1 MKSNLLVKIME
12 NSVVIV
18 TGCSSGLGSA
28 IAETLQIDGEF
39 TVIGVDLIKSNEESK
54 FKIFSVDLANR
65 NSVSEFVET
74 INSNYNNRLY
84 GIVNVAGISVG
95 KSIVGM
101 NEEDWDKMIEVNL
114 TAPALLISKL
124 QDSMM
129 DGGRIVNVSS
139 PVSVTGSNKPGYSA
153 SKAGMHGL
161 TMSVA
166 KNLGPRNILVNTVF
180 PGPMITGMT
189 QKWSQEK
196 RASIATES
204 FLGRLTTPEEVA
216 NGIKFLLDP
225 ATTGITGSILDYTAG
240 SMFTH

>member
-1 MKSNLLVKIME
+1 MDKLF
-12 NSVVIV
+12 VVV

-28 IAETLQIDGEF
+28 LSKLLIDLGRYS
-39 TVIGVDLIKSNEESK
+39 VIGLDINESDFVDENYHFISSDLSDRKSIE
-54 FKIFSVDLANR
+54 DL
-65 NSVSEFVET
+65 V
-74 INSNYNNRLY
+74 NNVIQISGKSLY

-101 NEEDWDKMIEVNL
+101 DENDWDKMLQVNL
-114 TAPALLISKL
+114 TSPALLISKL
-124 QDSMM
+124 QDIMVE
-129 DGGRIVNVSS
+129 GGRIVNVSS

-189 QKWSQEK
+189 QKWSQDK
-196 RASIATES
+196 RDSIATES
-204 FLGRLTTPEEVA
+204 FLGRLTTSEEVA
-216 NGIKFLLDP
+216 NGIKFLLNP
-225 ATTGITGSILDYTAG
+225 ETTGITGSILDFTAG

>member
-1 MKSNLLVKIME
+1 
-12 NSVVIV
+12 
-18 TGCSSGLGSA
+18 
-28 IAETLQIDGEF
+28 
-39 TVIGVDLIKSNEESK
+39 
-54 FKIFSVDLANR
+54 
-65 NSVSEFVET
+65 
-74 INSNYNNRLY
+74 LY

-101 NEEDWDKMIEVNL
+101 DENDWDKMLQVNL
-114 TAPALLISKL
+114 TSPALLISKL
-124 QDSMM
+124 QDIMV

-189 QKWSQEK
+189 QKWSQDK
-196 RASIATES
+196 RDSIATES
-204 FLGRLTTPEEVA
+204 FLGRLTTSEEVA
-216 NGIKFLLDP
+216 NGIKFLLNP
-225 ATTGITGSILDYTAG
+225 ETTGITGSILDFTAG

>member
-1 MKSNLLVKIME
+1 MQKLN
-12 NSVVIV
+12 VIV
-18 TGCSSGLGSA
+18 TGSSSGLGSA
-28 IAETLQIDGEF
+28 VVGLLCSDARFEVFAVDINPPEFETKSHF
-39 TVIGVDLIKSNEESK
+39 MPTDLS
-54 FKIFSVDLANR
+54 DR
-65 NSVSEFVET
+65 NSVEELVSSLST
-74 INSNYNNRLY
+74 ATNNDIY
-84 GIVNVAGISVG
+84 AVVNIAGISVG

-101 NEEDWDKMIEVNL
+101 DENDWDKMLQVNL
-114 TAPALLISKL
+114 TSPAILISKL
-124 QDSMM
+124 QGIMV

-189 QKWSQEK
+189 QKWSQDK
-196 RASIATES
+196 RDSIATES
-204 FLGRLTTPEEVA
+204 FLGRLTTSEEVA
-216 NGIKFLLDP
+216 NGIKFLLNP
-225 ATTGITGSILDYTAG
+225 ETTGITGSILDFTAG

>member
-1 MKSNLLVKIME
+1 MDKLF
-12 NSVVIV
+12 VVV
-18 TGCSSGLGSA
+18 TGSSSGLGFEISK
-28 IAETLQIDGEF
+28 ILLESENHS
-39 TVIGVDLIKSNEESK
+39 VIGLDINKTEIQSDDFHFIESDLSNRSSVNQLVEEIGKLSG
-54 FKIFSVDLANR
+54 
-65 NSVSEFVET
+65 NS
-74 INSNYNNRLY
+74 LY

-101 NEEDWDKMIEVNL
+101 NDEDWDKMIEVNL

-196 RASIATES
+196 RDSIATES

-216 NGIKFLLDP
+216 RGIKFLLDP
-225 ATTGITGSILDYTAG
+225 STTGITGSVLDFTAG

>member
-1 MKSNLLVKIME
+1 MPKT
-12 NSVVIV
+12 VIV
-18 TGCSSGLGSA
+18 TGSSSGLGM
-28 IAETLQIDGEF
+28 ELCRELLQCEDYS
-39 TVIGVDLIKSNEESK
+39 VIGIDISETTKLDEGLHYLQADLSNRTNVNKLVEEIGK
-54 FKIFSVDLANR
+54 LTH
-65 NSVSEFVET
+65 NS
-74 INSNYNNRLY
+74 LY

-101 NEEDWDKMIEVNL
+101 NDDDWDKMIEVNL

-196 RASIATES
+196 RDSIATES

-216 NGIKFLLDP
+216 RGIKFLLDP
-225 ATTGITGSILDYTAG
+225 STTGITGSVLDFTAG

>member
-1 MKSNLLVKIME
+1 MSKT
-12 NSVVIV
+12 VIV
-18 TGCSSGLGSA
+18 TGSSSGLGMA
-28 IAETLQIDGEF
+28 LCRDLLQCKDY
-39 TVIGVDLIKSNEESK
+39 TVIGIDISGSNKSIEGLRHLQADLSDRSRVNQLIEEIGKLSG
-54 FKIFSVDLANR
+54 
-65 NSVSEFVET
+65 NS
-74 INSNYNNRLY
+74 LY

-101 NEEDWDKMIEVNL
+101 NDGDWDKMIEVNL

-196 RASIATES
+196 RDSIATES

-216 NGIKFLLDP
+216 RGIKFLLDP
-225 ATTGITGSILDYTAG
+225 STTGITGSVLDFTAG

>member
-1 MKSNLLVKIME
+1 MQKFN
-12 NSVVIV
+12 VIV
-18 TGCSSGLGSA
+18 TGSSSGLGSA
-28 IAETLQIDGEF
+28 VVEILCSDVRLEVFAVDINPPELETKSHFITTDLSDRKSIEELVSSLRIATNDDIYA
-39 TVIGVDLIKSNEESK
+39 V
-54 FKIFSVDLANR
+54 
-65 NSVSEFVET
+65 
-74 INSNYNNRLY
+74 
-84 GIVNVAGISVG
+84 VNIAGISVG

-101 NEEDWDKMIEVNL
+101 EQEDWDKMIQVNL
-114 TAPALLISKL
+114 TAPAFLISKL
-124 QDSMM
+124 QDIMV

-189 QKWSQEK
+189 QKWSQGK
-196 RASIATES
+196 RDSIATES

-216 NGIKFLLDP
+216 NGIKFLLGP

>member
-1 MKSNLLVKIME
+1 
-12 NSVVIV
+12 
-18 TGCSSGLGSA
+18 LGSA
-28 IAETLQIDGEF
+28 LSKLLIDLGRYS
-39 TVIGVDLIKSNEESK
+39 VIGLDINESDFVDENYHFISSDLSDRKSIE
-54 FKIFSVDLANR
+54 DL
-65 NSVSEFVET
+65 V
-74 INSNYNNRLY
+74 NNVIEISGKSLY

-101 NEEDWDKMIEVNL
+101 DENDWDKMLQVNL
-114 TAPALLISKL
+114 TSPALLISKL
-124 QDSMM
+124 QDIMV

-189 QKWSQEK
+189 QKWSQDK
-196 RASIATES
+196 RDSIATES
-204 FLGRLTTPEEVA
+204 FLGRLTTSEEVA
-216 NGIKFLLDP
+216 NGIKFLLNP
-225 ATTGITGSILDYTAG
+225 ETTGITGSILDFTAG

>member
-1 MKSNLLVKIME
+1 MEKSVI
-12 NSVVIV
+12 IV

-28 IAETLQIDGEF
+28 TTELLQLDGRF
-39 TVIGVDLIKSNEESK
+39 TVIGVDLINSNEDSEIEM
-54 FKIFSVDLANR
+54 FTVDLANR
-65 NSVSEFVET
+65 KSVSKFVET
-74 INSNYNNRLY
+74 INSNYANRIY

-95 KSIVGM
+95 KSIVDM
-101 NEEDWDKMIEVNL
+101 SDEDWDKMIEVNL
-114 TAPALLISKL
+114 TSPALLISKL
-124 QDSMM
+124 QNSMM
-129 DGGRIVNVSS
+129 NGGRIVNVSS

-196 RASIATES
+196 RDSIATES
-204 FLGRLTTPEEVA
+204 FLSRLTTPEEVA
-216 NGIKFLLDP
+216 NGIMFLLDP
-225 ATTGITGSILDYTAG
+225 KTSGITGSVLDFTAG

>member
-1 MKSNLLVKIME
+1 MDKLNVL
-12 NSVVIV
+12 V
-18 TGCSSGLGSA
+18 TGSSSGLGRALCNHLSESQNFNV
-28 IAETLQIDGEF
+28 IAVDIIESVKLQDNLHFIQ
-39 TVIGVDLIKSNEESK
+39 TDLSDRES
-54 FKIFSVDLANR
+54 INNLSDRVR
-65 NSVSEFVET
+65 QYISE
-74 INSNYNNRLY
+74 INGYLHA
-84 GIVNVAGISVG
+84 IVNVAGISVG

-101 NEEDWDKMIEVNL
+101 DENDWDKMLQVNL
-114 TAPALLISKL
+114 TSPALLISKL
-124 QDSMM
+124 QDIMV

-189 QKWSQEK
+189 QKWSQDK
-196 RASIATES
+196 RDSIATES
-204 FLGRLTTPEEVA
+204 FLGRLTTSEEVA
-216 NGIKFLLDP
+216 NGIKFLLNP
-225 ATTGITGSILDYTAG
+225 ETTGITGSILDFTAG

>member
-1 MKSNLLVKIME
+1 MDKLF
-12 NSVVIV
+12 VVV

-28 IAETLQIDGEF
+28 LSKLLIDLGRYS
-39 TVIGVDLIKSNEESK
+39 VIGLDINESDFVDENYHFISSDLSDRKSIEDLVNN
-54 FKIFSVDLANR
+54 VDEI
-65 NSVSEFVET
+65 SGKS
-74 INSNYNNRLY
+74 LY

-101 NEEDWDKMIEVNL
+101 DENDWDKMLQVNL
-114 TAPALLISKL
+114 TSPALLISKL
-124 QDSMM
+124 QDIMV

-189 QKWSQEK
+189 QKWSQDK
-196 RASIATES
+196 RDSIATES
-204 FLGRLTTPEEVA
+204 FLGRLTTSEEVA
-216 NGIKFLLDP
+216 NGIKFLLNP
-225 ATTGITGSILDYTAG
+225 ETTGITGSILDFTAG

>member
-1 MKSNLLVKIME
+1 MIGLDINKSDIQSNDFHFIESDLSNRTSVNQLVEEIGKLTH
-12 NSVVIV
+12 NS
-18 TGCSSGLGSA
+18 
-28 IAETLQIDGEF
+28 
-39 TVIGVDLIKSNEESK
+39 
-54 FKIFSVDLANR
+54 
-65 NSVSEFVET
+65 
-74 INSNYNNRLY
+74 LY

-101 NEEDWDKMIEVNL
+101 EQEDWDKMIQVNL
-114 TAPALLISKL
+114 TAPAFLISKL
-124 QDSMM
+124 QDIMV

-189 QKWSQEK
+189 QKWSQGK
-196 RASIATES
+196 RDSIATES

>member
-1 MKSNLLVKIME
+1 MIGLDINKSDIQSNDFHFIESDLSNRTSVNQLVEEIGKLTH
-12 NSVVIV
+12 NS
-18 TGCSSGLGSA
+18 
-28 IAETLQIDGEF
+28 
-39 TVIGVDLIKSNEESK
+39 
-54 FKIFSVDLANR
+54 
-65 NSVSEFVET
+65 
-74 INSNYNNRLY
+74 LY

-101 NEEDWDKMIEVNL
+101 EQEDWDKMIQVNL
-114 TAPALLISKL
+114 TAPAFLISKL
-124 QDSMM
+124 QDIMV

-189 QKWSQEK
+189 QKWSQGK
-196 RASIATES
+196 RDSIATES

-225 ATTGITGSILDYTAG
+225 STTGITGSILDYTAG

>member
-1 MKSNLLVKIME
+1 MGKKA
-12 NSVVIV
+12 VIV
-18 TGCSSGLGSA
+18 TGSSSGLGNA
-28 IAETLQIDGEF
+28 IADVLQQTGNF
-39 TVIGVDLIKSNEESK
+39 TVIGVDLIKGVQESE
-54 FKIFSVDLANR
+54 IEMYGVDLCNR
-65 NSVSEFVET
+65 TSVSNFVES
-74 INSNYNNRLY
+74 IKSSHGDGLY

-101 NEEDWDKMIEVNL
+101 NDADWDKMIEVNL
-114 TAPALLISKL
+114 TAPAMLISKL

-196 RASIATES
+196 RDSIATES

-216 NGIKFLLDP
+216 RGIKFLLDP
-225 ATTGITGSILDYTAG
+225 STSGITGSVLDFTAG

>member
-1 MKSNLLVKIME
+1 MDKLF
-12 NSVVIV
+12 VVV
-18 TGCSSGLGSA
+18 TGSSSGLGLEISKLLL
-28 IAETLQIDGEF
+28 ESENHS
-39 TVIGVDLIKSNEESK
+39 VIGLDINKSEIQSNDFHFIKSDLSNRTNVNKLVEEIG
-54 FKIFSVDLANR
+54 KISE
-65 NSVSEFVET
+65 NS
-74 INSNYNNRLY
+74 LY

-101 NEEDWDKMIEVNL
+101 NAEDWDKMIEVNL

-196 RASIATES
+196 RDSIATES

-216 NGIKFLLDP
+216 RGIKFLLDP
-225 ATTGITGSILDYTAG
+225 STTGITGSVLDFTAG

>member
-1 MKSNLLVKIME
+1 MDKLF
-12 NSVVIV
+12 VVV

-28 IAETLQIDGEF
+28 LSKLLIDLGRYS
-39 TVIGVDLIKSNEESK
+39 VIGLDINESDFVDENYHFISSDLSDRKSIE
-54 FKIFSVDLANR
+54 DL
-65 NSVSEFVET
+65 V
-74 INSNYNNRLY
+74 NNVIEISGKSLY
-84 GIVNVAGISVG
+84 GIVNVAVISVG

-101 NEEDWDKMIEVNL
+101 DENDWDKMLQVNL
-114 TAPALLISKL
+114 TSPALLISKL
-124 QDSMM
+124 QDIMV

-189 QKWSQEK
+189 QKWSQDK
-196 RASIATES
+196 RDSIATES
-204 FLGRLTTPEEVA
+204 FLGRLTTSEEVA
-216 NGIKFLLDP
+216 NGIKFLLNP
-225 ATTGITGSILDYTAG
+225 ETTGITGSILDFTAG

>member
-1 MKSNLLVKIME
+1 MGKMA
-12 NSVVIV
+12 VIV
-18 TGCSSGLGSA
+18 TGSSSGLGSA
-28 IAETLQIDGEF
+28 IADILQQTGKF
-39 TVIGVDLIKSNEESK
+39 TVIGVDLIKSDEESE
-54 FKIFSVDLANR
+54 FEMFDVDLGNR
-65 NSVSEFVET
+65 ASVSDFVESIKST
-74 INSNYNNRLY
+74 YVNSLY

-101 NEEDWDKMIEVNL
+101 NDEDWDKMIEVNL

-124 QDSMM
+124 QDSMI

-196 RASIATES
+196 RESIATES

-216 NGIKFLLDP
+216 RGIKFLLDP
-225 ATTGITGSILDYTAG
+225 STTGITGSVLDFTAG

>member
-1 MKSNLLVKIME
+1 MDKLF
-12 NSVVIV
+12 VVV
-18 TGCSSGLGSA
+18 TGSSSGLGLEISK
-28 IAETLQIDGEF
+28 ILFESGDHS
-39 TVIGVDLIKSNEESK
+39 VIGLDINKSDIQSNDFHFIESDLSNRTSVNQLVEEIGK
-54 FKIFSVDLANR
+54 LTH
-65 NSVSEFVET
+65 NS
-74 INSNYNNRLY
+74 LY

-101 NEEDWDKMIEVNL
+101 EQEDWDKMIQVNL
-114 TAPALLISKL
+114 TAPAFLISKL
-124 QDSMM
+124 QDIMV

-189 QKWSQEK
+189 QKWSQGK
-196 RASIATES
+196 RDSIATES

>member
-1 MKSNLLVKIME
+1 MDKLF
-12 NSVVIV
+12 VIV
-18 TGCSSGLGSA
+18 TGSSSGLGLEISK
-28 IAETLQIDGEF
+28 ILLESENYS
-39 TVIGVDLIKSNEESK
+39 VIGLDVNETEIQSNNFHFIESDLSNRT
-54 FKIFSVDLANR
+54 SVDQL
-65 NSVSEFVET
+65 VEE
-74 INSNYNNRLY
+74 ISNLSGHYLY

-189 QKWSQEK
+189 QKWSQDK
-196 RASIATES
+196 RDSIATES

-216 NGIKFLLDP
+216 NGIRFLLDP
-225 ATTGITGSILDYTAG
+225 STTGITGSVLDFTAG
-240 SMFTH
+240 SMYTH

>member
-1 MKSNLLVKIME
+1 MGSALSKLLIDLGRYSVIGLDINESDFVDENYHFISSDLSDRKSIEDLVK
-12 NSVVIV
+12 NVIEI
-18 TGCSSGLGSA
+18 SGRS
-28 IAETLQIDGEF
+28 
-39 TVIGVDLIKSNEESK
+39 
-54 FKIFSVDLANR
+54 
-65 NSVSEFVET
+65 
-74 INSNYNNRLY
+74 LY

-101 NEEDWDKMIEVNL
+101 DENDWDKMLQVNL
-114 TAPALLISKL
+114 TSPALLISKL
-124 QDSMM
+124 QDIMV

-189 QKWSQEK
+189 QKWSQDK
-196 RASIATES
+196 RDSIATES
-204 FLGRLTTPEEVA
+204 FLGRLTTSEEVA
-216 NGIKFLLDP
+216 NGIKFLLNP
-225 ATTGITGSILDYTAG
+225 ETTGITGSILDFTAG

>member
-1 MKSNLLVKIME
+1 MDKLNVL
-12 NSVVIV
+12 V
-18 TGCSSGLGSA
+18 TGSSSGLGRALCNHLSESQNFNV
-28 IAETLQIDGEF
+28 IAVDIIESVKLQDNLHFIQ
-39 TVIGVDLIKSNEESK
+39 TDLSDRES
-54 FKIFSVDLANR
+54 INNLSDRVR
-65 NSVSEFVET
+65 QYISE
-74 INSNYNNRLY
+74 INGYLHA
-84 GIVNVAGISVG
+84 IVNVAGISLG

-101 NEEDWDKMIEVNL
+101 DENDWDKMLQVNL
-114 TAPALLISKL
+114 TSPALLISKL
-124 QDSMM
+124 QDIMV

-189 QKWSQEK
+189 QKWSQDK
-196 RASIATES
+196 RDSIATES
-204 FLGRLTTPEEVA
+204 FLGRLTTSEEVA
-216 NGIKFLLDP
+216 NGIKFLLNP
-225 ATTGITGSILDYTAG
+225 ETTGITGSILDFTAG

>member
-1 MKSNLLVKIME
+1 MDKLF
-12 NSVVIV
+12 VVV

-28 IAETLQIDGEF
+28 LSKLLIDLGRYS
-39 TVIGVDLIKSNEESK
+39 VIGLDINESDFVDENYHFISSDLSDRKSIE
-54 FKIFSVDLANR
+54 DL
-65 NSVSEFVET
+65 V
-74 INSNYNNRLY
+74 NNVIQISGKSLY

-101 NEEDWDKMIEVNL
+101 DENDWDKMLQVNL
-114 TAPALLISKL
+114 TSPALLISKL
-124 QDSMM
+124 QDIMV

-189 QKWSQEK
+189 QKWSQDK
-196 RASIATES
+196 RDSIATES
-204 FLGRLTTPEEVA
+204 FLGRLTTSEEVA
-216 NGIKFLLDP
+216 NGIKFLLNP
-225 ATTGITGSILDYTAG
+225 ETTGITGSILDFTAG

>member
-1 MKSNLLVKIME
+1 MDKLF
-12 NSVVIV
+12 VVV

-28 IAETLQIDGEF
+28 LSKLLIDLGRYS
-39 TVIGVDLIKSNEESK
+39 VIGLDINESDFVDENYHFISSDLSDRKSIE
-54 FKIFSVDLANR
+54 DL
-65 NSVSEFVET
+65 V
-74 INSNYNNRLY
+74 NNVIEISGKSLY

-101 NEEDWDKMIEVNL
+101 DENDWDKMLQVNL
-114 TAPALLISKL
+114 TSPALLISKL
-124 QDSMM
+124 QDIMVE
-129 DGGRIVNVSS
+129 GGRIVNVSS

-189 QKWSQEK
+189 QKWSQDK
-196 RASIATES
+196 RDSIATES
-204 FLGRLTTPEEVA
+204 FLGRLTTSEEVA
-216 NGIKFLLDP
+216 NGIKFLLNP
-225 ATTGITGSILDYTAG
+225 ETTGITGSILDFTAG

>member
-1 MKSNLLVKIME
+1 MRIATNDDIYA
-12 NSVVIV
+12 VVNI
-18 TGCSSGLGSA
+18 
-28 IAETLQIDGEF
+28 
-39 TVIGVDLIKSNEESK
+39 
-54 FKIFSVDLANR
+54 
-65 NSVSEFVET
+65 
-74 INSNYNNRLY
+74 
-84 GIVNVAGISVG
+84 AGISVG

-101 NEEDWDKMIEVNL
+101 EQEDWDKMIQVNL
-114 TAPALLISKL
+114 TAPAFLISKL
-124 QDSMM
+124 QDIMV

-166 KNLGPRNILVNTVF
+166 KNLGPRKILVNTVF

-189 QKWSQEK
+189 QKWSNEK
-196 RASIATES
+196 RESIATES

-225 ATTGITGSILDYTAG
+225 TTTGITGSILDYTAG

>member
-1 MKSNLLVKIME
+1 MDKLF
-12 NSVVIV
+12 VVV
-18 TGCSSGLGSA
+18 TGSSSGLGSE
-28 IAETLQIDGEF
+28 ISKILLESESHS
-39 TVIGVDLIKSNEESK
+39 VIGLDINKSEIQSNDFHFIESDLSNRTSVNQLVEEIGNLSDH
-54 FKIFSVDLANR
+54 S
-65 NSVSEFVET
+65 
-74 INSNYNNRLY
+74 LY

-101 NEEDWDKMIEVNL
+101 EQEDWDKMIQVNL
-114 TAPALLISKL
+114 TAPAFLISKL

-225 ATTGITGSILDYTAG
+225 STTGITGSVLDFTAG

>member
-1 MKSNLLVKIME
+1 MDKLF
-12 NSVVIV
+12 VVV
-18 TGCSSGLGSA
+18 TGSSSGLG
-28 IAETLQIDGEF
+28 LQISKILSQSENYS
-39 TVIGVDLIKSNEESK
+39 VIGLDVNETEIQSNNFHFIESDLSNRT
-54 FKIFSVDLANR
+54 SVDQL
-65 NSVSEFVET
+65 VEE
-74 INSNYNNRLY
+74 IGNLSGHSLY

-129 DGGRIVNVSS
+129 DGGRIVNVSC

-189 QKWSQEK
+189 QKWSQDK
-196 RASIATES
+196 RDSIATES

-216 NGIKFLLDP
+216 NGIRFLLDP
-225 ATTGITGSILDYTAG
+225 STTGITGSVLDFTAG
-240 SMFTH
+240 SMYTH

>member
-1 MKSNLLVKIME
+1 MDKLF
-12 NSVVIV
+12 VVV

-28 IAETLQIDGEF
+28 LSKLLIDLGRYS
-39 TVIGVDLIKSNEESK
+39 VIGLDINESDFVDENYHFISSDLSDRKTIEDLVNNVIEISGKS
-54 FKIFSVDLANR
+54 
-65 NSVSEFVET
+65 
-74 INSNYNNRLY
+74 LY

-101 NEEDWDKMIEVNL
+101 DENDWDKMLQVNL
-114 TAPALLISKL
+114 TSPALLISKL
-124 QDSMM
+124 QDIMVE
-129 DGGRIVNVSS
+129 GGRIVNVSS

-189 QKWSQEK
+189 QKWSQDK
-196 RASIATES
+196 RDSIATES
-204 FLGRLTTPEEVA
+204 FLGRLTTSEEVA
-216 NGIKFLLDP
+216 NGIKFLLNP
-225 ATTGITGSILDYTAG
+225 ETTGITGSILDFTAG

>member
-1 MKSNLLVKIME
+1 MVKRT
-12 NSVVIV
+12 VIV
-18 TGCSSGLGSA
+18 TGSSSGLGNAVVSHLS
-28 IAETLQIDGEF
+28 TVKQLQ
-39 TVIGVDLIKSNEESK
+39 VIGVDLVSNQEIGSARH
-54 FKIFSVDLANR
+54 FDVNLNNR
-65 NSVSEFVET
+65 DQIIDFVTHIRSEFGD
-74 INSNYNNRLY
+74 SLF

-95 KSIVGM
+95 KSIAGM
-101 NEEDWDKMIEVNL
+101 EQEDWDKMIQVNL
-114 TAPALLISKL
+114 TAPAFLISKL
-124 QDSMM
+124 QDIMM

-189 QKWSQEK
+189 QKWSNEK
-196 RASIATES
+196 RESIATES

-225 ATTGITGSILDYTAG
+225 STTGITGSILDYTAG

>member
-1 MKSNLLVKIME
+1 MTFHFIESDLSNRSSVNQLVEEIGKLSG
-12 NSVVIV
+12 NS
-18 TGCSSGLGSA
+18 
-28 IAETLQIDGEF
+28 
-39 TVIGVDLIKSNEESK
+39 
-54 FKIFSVDLANR
+54 
-65 NSVSEFVET
+65 
-74 INSNYNNRLY
+74 LY

-101 NEEDWDKMIEVNL
+101 NDDDWDKMIEVNL

-166 KNLGPRNILVNTVF
+166 KNLGPRNIL
-180 PGPMITGMT
+180 
-189 QKWSQEK
+189 
-196 RASIATES
+196 
-204 FLGRLTTPEEVA
+204 
-216 NGIKFLLDP
+216 
-225 ATTGITGSILDYTAG
+225 
-240 SMFTH
+240 